1 VAKIARLQREK
12 GGGRETKLNRLERF
26 RVWVR
31 SMERS
36 QSSVEG
42 TWDAEVLVASV
53 ILYINIY

>member
-1 VAKIARLQREK
+1 MAKIARLQREK

-42 TWDAEVLVASV
+42 TWDAEEIGRAHV
-53 ILYINIY
+53 